1 MTPSNEPASDEPA
14 SNEPA
19 RNERSPVNRLRAES
33 FGAAAQAYDR
43 ARPSYPTGLVEDLLG
58 LVASPGT
65 ADVLDIEVLDVGCGT
80 GKAAVQFAARGARV
94 LGVEVDTRMAEV
106 ARSHGIE
113 VETSAFERW
122 VPAGRTFDLVVCG
135 QAWHWVDPVR
145 GLATLAQVLR
155 RPGVFSAFWNFAI
168 LDAEPMLALESAYR
182 AAATTL
188 SPRSV
193 VRGGGP
199 DTVPHHAETLARLG
213 RVESREYERSRAYS
227 RDGWLELLS
236 THSDHITLARAER
249 ERILLEVGAAIDRL
263 GGTLPV
269 RYRTHAL
276 IVTV

>member
-1 MTPSNEPASDEPA
+1 MTTGDRRGSVTS
-14 SNEPA
+14 SG
-19 RNERSPVNRLRAES
+19 RGPVNRVRAES
-33 FGAAAQAYDR
+33 FGAVAEAYDR
-43 ARPSYPTGLVEDLLG
+43 ARPSYPPRLVDDLLG
-58 LVASPGT
+58 MVAIAGT
-65 ADVLDIEVLDVGCGT
+65 APAPEVLDVGCGT
-80 GKAAVQFAARGARV
+80 GKAAGLFVARGARV

-122 VPAGRTFDLVVCG
+122 APAGRTFDLVVCG
-135 QAWHWVDPVR
+135 QAWHWVDPVA
-145 GLATLAQVLR
+145 GLATLTRVLR

-168 LDAEPMLALESAYR
+168 LDAEPMMALESAYR

-188 SPRSV
+188 SPRSI

-213 RVESREYERSRAYS
+213 RVEAREYEWARAYS

-236 THSDHITLARAER
+236 SHSDHIALGRPER
-249 ERILLEVGAAIDRL
+249 ERIRHEVGAAIDRL